1 MKTELIL
8 YKRNLSYW
16 LRQLRK
22 GRELI
27 GPLMDGGNGLP
38 KKSETFW
45 GANDIVFKSVEKI
58 HEIVLD
64 CPASLPSPKEFLFPQ
79 YEPMLK
85 YNRRQTTN
93 KQKTDDLFSD
103 FHVTDL
109 TDRTKRVIF
118 GVRSCD
124 ISAFYLLDK
133 FYLGGYRDPYYVER
147 RKNTLF
153 ISIVCNN
160 PDPTCFCIGLG
171 TGPYLEKGFDIQMTD
186 LGDRYFIQTGSAE
199 GAKTVRAM
207 SFLFSKPKKADY
219 EDQYEAIL
227 SSKARFY
234 KRINLE
240 GIRQM
245 ILSKRV
251 EDDFWQSVADRC
263 FECGGCVYDCP
274 LCTCFTVTDRVYPEG
289 IERIRLWDTCMF
301 KGFTRMAGGF
311 LPNEKMVLRTKRW
324 YYHKLIYY
332 PETLGGFGCVGCG
345 RCTITCPGKIDM
357 ATIATKIKGLA
368 INRQEGHY

>member
-1 MKTELIL
+1 MKVELIL
-8 YKRNLSYW
+8 DRNHLSYW

-27 GPLMDGGNGLP
+27 GPLKGG
-38 KKSETFW
+38 S
-45 GANDIVFKSVEKI
+45 NDIVFKSVDNI
-58 HEIVLD
+58 HEIILD

-85 YNRRQTTN
+85 I
-93 KQKTDDLFSD
+93 TDNGQRI
-103 FHVTDL
+103 TDL
-109 TDRTKRVIF
+109 SDKIRRVLF

-124 ISAFYLLDK
+124 ISALALLDK
-133 FYLGGYRDPYYVER
+133 FYLGGHKDPYYAER
-147 RKNTLF
+147 RRNTLF
-153 ISIVCNN
+153 ISVVCNN

-186 LGDRYFIQTGSAE
+186 LGDRYFVQTGSTE
-199 GAKTVRAM
+199 GARAVKSL
-207 SFLFSKPKKADY
+207 SFLFRRPTKKDY
-219 EDQYEAIL
+219 EDQYEVFL
-227 SSKARFY
+227 SSSARFY

-245 ILSKRV
+245 ILSEKV
-251 EDDFWQSVADRC
+251 KDDFWQWVSGRC

-274 LCTCFTVTDRVYPEG
+274 LCTCFTVTDREYSEG
-289 IERIRLWDTCMF
+289 TERIRLWDTCLF
-301 KGFTRMAGGF
+301 KGFTRMAGGV
-311 LPNEKMVLRTKRW
+311 LPNEMMVKRTKRW
-324 YYHKLIYY
+324 YYHKLVYY

-357 ATIATKIKGLA
+357 ASIATRLKGIDSGDGA
-368 INRQEGHY
+368 G

>member
-1 MKTELIL
+1 MKNELIL
-8 YKRNLSYW
+8 DKNHLSYW

-22 GRELI
+22 NRELI
-27 GPLMDGGNGLP
+27 GPLKNGG
-38 KKSETFW
+38 E
-45 GANDIVFKSVEKI
+45 DIVFKSVDKI
-58 HEIVLD
+58 HEIILN

-85 YNRRQTTN
+85 YKKHRQQTGQI
-93 KQKTDDLFSD
+93 KGQEIIDLSD
-103 FHVTDL
+103 K
-109 TDRTKRVIF
+109 TKRVIF
-118 GVRSCD
+118 GIRSCD
-124 ISAFYLLDK
+124 ISALSLLDK
-133 FYLGGYRDPYYVER
+133 FYLEGHKDPYYAER

-171 TGPYLEKGFDIQMTD
+171 TGPYLDKGFDIQMTD
-186 LGDRYFIQTGSAE
+186 IGDRYFVQIGSLE
-199 GAKTVRAM
+199 GAKAIKYM
-207 SFLFSKPKKADY
+207 SFLFRKPKKADY
-219 EDQYEAIL
+219 EDQYEVFL
-227 SSKARFY
+227 SSKARFH

-245 ILSKRV
+245 ILSDKVR
-251 EDDFWQSVADRC
+251 DDFWQSVADRC

-274 LCTCFTVTDRVYPEG
+274 LCTCFTVTDREYPDG

-301 KGFTRMAGGF
+301 KGFTRMAGGV
-311 LPNEKMVLRTKRW
+311 LPNETMVKRTKRW

-332 PETLGGFGCVGCG
+332 PETSGGFGCVGCG

-357 ATIATKIKGLA
+357 ASIATKLKGLA
-368 INRQEGHY
+368 ISEEGE

>member
-27 GPLMDGGNGLP
+27 GPLMDSGIG
-38 KKSETFW
+38 

-85 YNRRQTTN
+85 YKGQG
-93 KQKTDDLFSD
+93 QGAA
-103 FHVTDL
+103 DL
-109 TDRTKRVIF
+109 TDKTKRVIF

-124 ISAFYLLDK
+124 ISALYLLDK
-133 FYLGGYRDPYYVER
+133 FYLGGYRDPYYAER

-186 LGDRYFIQTGSAE
+186 LGDRYFVQTGSAE
-199 GAKTVRAM
+199 GAKAVRAM
-207 SFLFSKPKKADY
+207 SFLFSKPKRADY
-219 EDQYEAIL
+219 EDQYEAFL
-227 SSKARFY
+227 SSKARFH

-251 EDDFWQSVADRC
+251 ENDFWQSVADRC

-274 LCTCFTVTDRVYPEG
+274 LCTCFTVTDRVCPEG

-311 LPNEKMVLRTKRW
+311 FPNEKAVLRTKRW

-368 INRQEGHY
+368 INSQGDVTEE